1 MERNPH
7 TKQIPDIMCWKDVQ
21 TYRDTNSR
29 RFILFFFLLSQHT
42 GWFTQSLPFIQNI
55 PYHHHIKHFS
65 DKDKTWN
72 LTTGSGN
79 IVRLSQLNH
88 AKLSI
93 IFFFQTC
100 KFRRSITNIP
110 VLKKSTQIYS
120 LFLGINYSIILQI
133 AYSCSEALN
142 EYHFN
147 NFTHLLK
154 AKSSSTFLFL

>member
-79 IVRLSQLNH
+79 IVRWSQLNH

-93 IFFFQTC
+93 IIFFRHANLEEESQTYQYS
-100 KFRRSITNIP
+100 KKYTNLQFISWDKLFYNITNCLFMQWSSEWISFKQ
-110 VLKKSTQIYS
+110 LYS
-120 LFLGINYSIILQI
+120 P
-133 AYSCSEALN
+133 
-142 EYHFN
+142 
-147 NFTHLLK
+147 T
-154 AKSSSTFLFL
+154 